1 MHEMAMSQSLIE
13 IVEEE
18 GRKRGF
24 ARVRAVRIAVGV
36 LGHVE
41 PEALRFCFDAA
52 AHGTIAE
59 KARLD
64 IVSVAGA
71 GFCLDC
77 GETVALEERFG
88 ACPLCGRHHVQMT
101 AGDDLRLEELEVD

>member
-18 GRKRGF
+18 GRRHGF
-24 ARVRAVRIAVGV
+24 SSVRAVRVAVGV

-41 PEALRFCFDAA
+41 PEALLFCFEATA
-52 AHGTIAE
+52 RGTIAE
-59 KARLD
+59 KARLE
-64 IVSVAGA
+64 IVRVEGA

-77 GETVALEERFG
+77 GETVALKERFG
-88 ACPLCGRHHVQMT
+88 ACPLCGRHRVQMT
-101 AGDDLRLEELEVD
+101 AGDDLRVEELEVD